1 MAKFIN
7 AAQAAALIQDN
18 DSLIVAGFG
27 SYASPEELMQAV
39 ADRYESEGHPKNLTA
54 ICGITPGD
62 KTESTEPG
70 KGMNLGLNRL
80 KAPGLIGTVLVGN
93 LTDARAIAYMA
104 GNNEIAAYI
113 PPMGV
118 MCNLFRAVAG
128 GRPGLITRVGLG
140 TFADPRVEGCAVNE
154 KARKKGPV
162 VSLMEI
168 DGEEYLFYKSFKPDV
183 CFLRATYADEDG
195 NLSMIHEGV
204 QGSELEIAVGVHNN
218 GGIVIAQVE
227 QLVARGSLPTRDIRI
242 HGRLVDY
249 VAVARDPYNQRQC
262 YARDGYRPELC
273 GLARTPAGA
282 TKRLPMGPRKVLARR
297 AAMELVP
304 GTIINIGSGIPSGI
318 GSVAAEEGI
327 GGLTTS
333 VESGPMGGE
342 VQEGLSFPGV
352 ANAEAIFY
360 QCDTI
365 DMYDGG
371 MLDMAFLGFAE
382 VDKHGNVNVS
392 KFAGRCIGAGGF
404 IDISQNAKKVFFMGT
419 FMNKAELEMAD
430 GGLRVVS
437 EGKGMKF
444 VDQVQQITFS
454 GDYAVKS
461 GQEICYLT
469 ERCVFRLTAE
479 GLMLTEVAK
488 GVDVEKDILSHMA
501 FRPLVSPE
509 LTTMDERLFR
519 DQKMG
524 IVSARE

>member
-1 MAKFIN
+1 MSKVIS
-7 AAQAAALIQDN
+7 AAEAAALIKD
-18 DSLIVAGFG
+18 DDALIVAGFG

-39 ADRYESEGHPKNLTA
+39 ADRYEATGHPKNITA

-62 KTESTEPG
+62 KTESTEPN

-80 KAPGLIGTVLVGN
+80 KAPGLIGTILVGN

-104 GNNEIAAYI
+104 GRDEIASYL

-128 GRPGLITRVGLG
+128 GRPGLITKVGLG
-140 TFADPRVEGCAVNE
+140 TFADPRIEGCAVNQ
-154 KARKKGPV
+154 KAHDKGSI

-168 DGEEYLFYKSFKPDV
+168 DGEEYLFYKSFKPNV

-204 QGSELEIAVGVHNN
+204 QGSELEIAVGTHNN
-218 GGIVIAQVE
+218 GGVVIAQVE

-249 VAVARDPYNQRQC
+249 VVVASDPIYQRQC

-282 TKRLPMGPRKVLARR
+282 TKKLPLGPRKILARR

-327 GGLTTS
+327 GGLTLS

-352 ANAEAIFY
+352 ANAETIFC

-382 VDKHGNVNVS
+382 VDRHGNVNVS

-419 FMNKAELEMAD
+419 FMNKAELEMVD
-430 GGLRVVS
+430 GGLKIS
-437 EGKGMKF
+437 AEGKGMKF
-444 VDQVQQITFS
+444 VNEVQQITFS

-461 GQEICYLT
+461 GQEIYYLT
-469 ERCVFRLTAE
+469 ERCVFKLTAD
-479 GLMLTEVAK
+479 GLILTEIAK
-488 GVDVEKDILSHMA
+488 GVDLERDILSHME
-501 FRPLVSPE
+501 FRPQIAPE
-509 LTTMDERLFR
+509 LKIMDERLFR
-519 DQKMG
+519 EGPMG
-524 IVSARE
+524 IA

>member
-1 MAKFIN
+1 MAKFIT
-7 AAQAAALIQDN
+7 AAEAAALIRD
-18 DSLIVAGFG
+18 DDALVVAGFG

-39 ADRYESEGHPKNLTA
+39 ADHYEATGHPKNITA

-62 KTESTEPG
+62 KTESTEPN
-70 KGMNLGLNRL
+70 KGMNLGLNRM

-104 GNNEIAAYI
+104 GRNEIAAYI

-118 MCNLFRAVAG
+118 MCNLFRTVAG
-128 GRPGLITRVGLG
+128 GRPGLITKVGLG
-140 TFADPRVEGCAVNE
+140 TFADPRIEGCAVNE
-154 KARKKGPV
+154 LAREKGPIV
-162 VSLMEI
+162 DLMEI
-168 DGEEYLFYKSFKPDV
+168 DGEEYLFYKAFKPNV

-195 NLSMIHEGV
+195 NLSMVHEGV
-204 QGSELEIAVGVHNN
+204 QGSELEIAVGTHNN

-227 QLVARGSLPTRDIRI
+227 QVVARGSLPTKDIRI

-249 VAVARDPYNQRQC
+249 VVVASDPIHSRQC

-282 TKRLPMGPRKVLARR
+282 TKKLPLGPRKILARR

-382 VDKHGNVNVS
+382 VDRHGNVNVS

-419 FMNKAELEMAD
+419 FMNKAELEMVD
-430 GGLRVVS
+430 GGLKIS
-437 EGKGMKF
+437 AEGKGMKF
-444 VDQVQQITFS
+444 VNDVQQITFS

-461 GQEICYLT
+461 GQEIYYLT
-469 ERCVFRLTAE
+469 ERCVFKLTAD
-479 GLMLTEVAK
+479 GLMITEIAK
-488 GVDVEKDILSHMA
+488 GIDLENDILAHMA
-501 FRPLVSPE
+501 FRPLLADE
-509 LTTMDERLFR
+509 IGTMDERLFR
-519 DQKMG
+519 DAPMG
-524 IVSARE
+524 LA

>member
-1 MAKFIN
+1 MARFIT
-7 AAQAAALIQDN
+7 AAEAAALINDN
-18 DSLIVAGFG
+18 DALVVAGFG

-39 ADRYESEGHPKNLTA
+39 ARRYEAEGHPQNITA

-70 KGMNLGLNRL
+70 KGMDLGLNRM

-104 GNNEIAAYI
+104 GRNEIAAYI

-128 GRPGLITRVGLG
+128 GRPGLITKVGLG
-140 TFADPRVEGCAVNE
+140 TFADPRIEGCAVNE
-154 KARKKGPV
+154 KARQQGSV

-168 DGEEYLFYKSFKPDV
+168 DGEEYLFYKSFKPNV

-204 QGSELEIAVGVHNN
+204 QGSELEIAVGTHNN
-218 GGIVIAQVE
+218 GGTVIAQVE
-227 QLVARGSLPTRDIRI
+227 QIVARGSLPTRDIRV
-242 HGRLVDY
+242 HGKLVDY
-249 VAVARDPYNQRQC
+249 VVVAQDPYNQRQC

-282 TKRLPMGPRKVLARR
+282 TKKLPMGPRKILARR
-297 AAMELVP
+297 AAMELRP
-304 GTIINIGSGIPSGI
+304 GSIINIGSGIPSGI
-318 GSVAAEEGI
+318 GSVAAEEGV
-327 GGLTTS
+327 GGLTVS

-382 VDKHGNVNVS
+382 VDSHGNVNVS

-419 FMNKAELEMAD
+419 FTNKAVLETAD
-430 GGLRVVS
+430 GGLRIVT
-437 EGKGMKF
+437 EGGGKKF
-444 VDQVQQITFS
+444 VKDVQQITFS
-454 GDYAVKS
+454 GDYAVKA
-461 GQEICYLT
+461 GQEIYYLT
-469 ERCVFRLTAE
+469 ERCVFKLTAH
-479 GLMLTEVAK
+479 GLLLTEIAK
-488 GVDVEKDILSHMA
+488 GVDLEKDILAHMDFA
-501 FRPLVSPE
+501 PIISPE
-509 LTTMDERLFR
+509 LKIMDQRLFR
-519 DQKMG
+519 EQPMG
-524 IVSARE
+524 LNA

>member
-1 MAKFIN
+1 MAKFIT
-7 AAQAAALIQDN
+7 AAEAAALIRD
-18 DSLIVAGFG
+18 DDALVVAGFG

-39 ADRYESEGHPKNLTA
+39 ADHYEATGHPKNITA

-62 KTESTEPG
+62 KTESTEPN
-70 KGMNLGLNRL
+70 KGMNLGLNRM

-104 GNNEIAAYI
+104 GRNEIAAYI

-118 MCNLFRAVAG
+118 MCNLFRTVAG
-128 GRPGLITRVGLG
+128 GRPGLITKVGLG
-140 TFADPRVEGCAVNE
+140 TFADPRFEGCAVNE
-154 KARKKGPV
+154 LAREKGSV

-168 DGEEYLFYKSFKPDV
+168 DGEEYLFYKAFKPNV

-195 NLSMIHEGV
+195 NLSMVHEGV
-204 QGSELEIAVGVHNN
+204 QGSELEIAVGTHNN

-227 QLVARGSLPTRDIRI
+227 QVVARGSLPTRDIRI

-249 VAVARDPYNQRQC
+249 VVVASDPIHARQC

-282 TKRLPMGPRKVLARR
+282 TKKLPLGPRKILARR

-382 VDKHGNVNVS
+382 VDRHGNVNVS

-404 IDISQNAKKVFFMGT
+404 IDISQNTKKVFFMGT

-430 GGLRVVS
+430 GGLKVS
-437 EGKGMKF
+437 AEGKGMKF
-444 VDQVQQITFS
+444 VNDVQQITFS

-461 GQEICYLT
+461 GQEIYYLT
-469 ERCVFRLTAE
+469 ERCVFKLTAD
-479 GLMLTEVAK
+479 GLLLTEIAK
-488 GVDVEKDILSHMA
+488 GIDLERDILSHME
-501 FRPLVSPE
+501 FRPQIAPQLK
-509 LTTMDERLFR
+509 TMDERLFR
-519 DQKMG
+519 DAPMG
-524 IVSARE
+524 IA

>member
-1 MAKFIN
+1 MAKFITAAE
-7 AAQAAALIQDN
+7 AAQLVRDDDA
-18 DSLIVAGFG
+18 LIVAGFG
-27 SYASPEELMQAV
+27 SYASPEELMQALSK
-39 ADRYESEGHPKNLTA
+39 RYEAEGHPKNITA

-62 KTESTEPG
+62 KTESLEPG
-70 KGMNLGLNRL
+70 KGMDLGLNRL
-80 KAPGLIGTVLVGN
+80 KAPGLIGTVYVGN

-128 GRPGLITRVGLG
+128 GRPGVITRVGLG
-140 TFADPRVEGCAVNE
+140 TFADPRIEGCAVNQ
-154 KARKKGPV
+154 KARDKGSI

-168 DGEEYLFYKSFKPDV
+168 DGEEYLFYKSFKPNV

-204 QGSELEIAVGVHNN
+204 QGSELEIAVGTHNN

-227 QLVARGSLPTRDIRI
+227 QIVARGSLPTRDVRI
-242 HGRLVDY
+242 HGKLVDY
-249 VAVARDPYNQRQC
+249 VVVAQDPYNQRQC

-273 GLARTPAGA
+273 GLAKTPAGG
-282 TKRLPMGPRKVLARR
+282 TKKLPLTARKILARR
-297 AAMELVP
+297 AAMELQP
-304 GTIINIGSGIPSGI
+304 GLIINIGSGIPSGI

-327 GGLTTS
+327 NQGLTTS

-371 MLDMAFLGFAE
+371 MLDVAFLGFAE

-404 IDISQNAKKVFFMGT
+404 INISQNAKKVFFMGT
-419 FMNKAELEMAD
+419 FGNKAELEIGN
-430 GGLRVVS
+430 GGIKVLA
-437 EGKGMKF
+437 EGKGRKF
-444 VDQVQQITFS
+444 VDEVQQITFS

-461 GQEICYLT
+461 GQEITYLT
-469 ERCVFRLTAE
+469 ERCVFKLTAD
-479 GLMLTEVAK
+479 GLMITEIAR
-488 GVDVEKDILSHMA
+488 GIDLEKDILAHMA
-501 FRPLVSPE
+501 FRPLIAE
-509 LTTMDERLFR
+509 DLKFMDERLFGEE
-519 DQKMG
+519 KMG
-524 IVSARE
+524 LKV